1 MVDVNAD
8 LYELAYGT
16 TPSVKTASNLNRGRR
31 RVLFDTSFTGA
42 ADGDDIL
49 FGKLATGAVI
59 HNFRI
64 LAADLGT
71 GTTLQ
76 IIARTDNVAQDE
88 IVVCEAFSTDGASV
102 NIPVAE
108 DLDHLPAAMNPAGD
122 PYHGERTVLLRV
134 AGGAV
139 AGIIKVWLEYTVD

>member
-31 RVLFDTSFTGA
+31 RVLFDTFVTGA
-42 ADGDDIL
+42 ADGDDVL

-59 HNFRI
+59 HDFRVI
-64 LAADLGT
+64 HEDLGA
-71 GTTLQ
+71 GTSLQ

-88 IVVCEAFSTDGASV
+88 IVVCEPFITVSEGVA
-102 NIPVAE
+102 IPIAL
-108 DLDHLPAAMNPAGD
+108 DLLHLPAAMNPAGD
-122 PYHGERTVLLRV
+122 PYNGERTVLLRV
-134 AGGAV
+134 SGGAV
-139 AGIIKVWLEYTVD
+139 TGIVKIWLEYTVD